1 MSTDNYDVVVIGAG
15 FAGVIAARDLSVQ
28 GYSVLLVE
36 ARDRIG
42 GRTWTADGLGRQLE
56 YGGTYVHWTQPNM
69 WQELQRHDIPLQ
81 IPTVPTTMYWIAQG
95 TTHSASPEEYGAALE
110 PLMSRFFADARA
122 VFPQPFDISLVDTSA
137 VEKETIADRF
147 AALDLPPYEH
157 DLLDGA
163 MAGLVTAYKDH
174 GVAQFLSCVA
184 TYFGS
189 WAAFFE
195 TAGTWPIE
203 GGTKRL
209 LDAIMAESKA
219 AVRLSTPI
227 AAVEDDG
234 SAVTVTTRDGEQIRA
249 RSVVVAVPLNT
260 LGDITFT
267 PGVPAASRV
276 MIDEKNPIMG
286 SKIWVRAKGVLE
298 PFQAVAPVGQNP
310 INAAR
315 VEYHAEGDT
324 FIMCLC
330 SNSADI
336 DATDPAA
343 VQRAL
348 RHFIPDIEVSET
360 ACHDWSTDE
369 FAKGGFM
376 VHRPGHFTN
385 GAVQLR
391 EAHGRIH
398 FAGSDIAGVEAG
410 AIEGA
415 MDTGAHA
422 ARKVAA
428 NLQPG
433 HVRPR

>member
-1 MSTDNYDVVVIGAG
+1 MSTTSYDVVVIGAG
-15 FAGVIAARDLSVQ
+15 FAGIIAARDLSVR
-28 GYSVLLVE
+28 GHSVLLLE
-36 ARDRIG
+36 ARDRVG

-69 WQELQRHDIPLQ
+69 WNELQRHGIPLQ
-81 IPTVPTTMYWIAQG
+81 IPVVPAKVYWLAQG
-95 TTHSASPEEYGAALE
+95 KTHSASPEEYGAALE
-110 PLMSRFFADARA
+110 PLMNRFFADARA
-122 VFPQPFDISLVDTSA
+122 VFPQPFDIGLVDTGA
-137 VEKETIADRF
+137 IERETIADRLD
-147 AALDLPPYEH
+147 ALNLPPYERE
-157 DLLDGA
+157 LLDGA
-163 MAGLVTAYKDH
+163 MAGLVTAYKEH

-209 LDAIMAESKA
+209 IDAIMAESKA
-219 AVRLSTPI
+219 EVRLSTPV

-234 SAVTVTTRDGEQIRA
+234 SAATVTTRDGEQIRA
-249 RSVVVAVPLNT
+249 RAAVVALPLNT
-260 LGDITFT
+260 LGDITIT
-267 PGVPAASRV
+267 PDVPAASRT

-286 SKIWVRAKGVLE
+286 SKVWVRAKGELE
-298 PFQAVAPVGQNP
+298 PFQAMAPVGQNP

-315 VEYHAEGDT
+315 VEYHADGDT

-330 SNSADI
+330 SNGADI

-343 VQRAL
+343 VQRSL
-348 RHFIPDIEVSET
+348 RDFVPDIEVLAT
-360 ACHDWSTDE
+360 ACHDWATDE

-391 EAHGRIH
+391 EAQGLIH

-422 ARKVAA
+422 ARSIAA
-428 NLQPG
+428 NFQLDHSAG
-433 HVRPR
+433 R

>member
-1 MSTDNYDVVVIGAG
+1 MSTDNYDAVVIGAG
-15 FAGVIAARDLSVQ
+15 FAGVIAARDLSAE
-28 GYSVLLVE
+28 GYSVLLIE

-69 WQELQRHDIPLQ
+69 WQELQRHNIPLQ
-81 IPTVPTTMYWIAQG
+81 IPIAPTTMHWIAQG
-95 TTHSASPEEYGAALE
+95 TTHSGSPEEYGGALE
-110 PLMSRFFADARA
+110 PLMNRFFADARA
-122 VFPQPFDISLVDTSA
+122 VFPQPFEIGLVDTGA
-137 VEKETIADRF
+137 VETETIADRF

-163 MAGLVTAYKDH
+163 MAGLVTAYADH

-219 AVRLSTPI
+219 EVRLSTPV

-234 SAVTVTTRDGEQIRA
+234 SAVTVTTRGGEQIRA
-249 RSVVVAVPLNT
+249 RAVVVAVPLNT

-267 PGVPAASRV
+267 PDVPAASRI

-315 VEYHAEGDT
+315 VEYHADGDT

-336 DATDPAA
+336 DDTDPAA
-343 VQRAL
+343 VQLAL
-348 RHFIPDIEVSET
+348 RDFIPDIEVLET
-360 ACHDWSTDE
+360 ACHDWATDE

-376 VHRPGHFTN
+376 LHRPGHFTN

-391 EAHGRIH
+391 EAHGRVH

-422 ARKVAA
+422 ARTIAS
-428 NLQPG
+428 NFRLG
-433 HVRPR
+433 EVRTP